1 MSSMSA
7 AAWKQKAI
15 KKQLSKRPRKK
26 MATTSENSL
35 PSPKTKDLETLSVS
49 ALPLLCQSKQQ
60 LLVFVLTANTETTQQ
75 LQKFLVLKESYPRS
89 LLMILLTWWKWTLKF
104 NLSLNFKSLKEFSNR
119 NQIKDKEKFN
129 SIKRRTWEEVRT
141 LNRTSKNTNE
151 SNINVDQTL
160 LNIVKYMTTFPFN
173 FWLQVLRL
181 QRQTGKR
188 ISYRHSF

>member
-7 AAWKQKAI
+7 AALKQRI
-15 KKQLSKRPRKK
+15 LMKKLSKRPRKK
-26 MATTSENSL
+26 TATTTENNL
-35 PSPKTKDLETLSVS
+35 PSPLDKDLRTLSVS
-49 ALPLLCQSKQQ
+49 ALPLLCQNKQQ
-60 LLVFVLTANTETTQQ
+60 LSVFVLTANTETTQL

-89 LLMILLTWWKWTLKF
+89 LLLILLTWWKWTLKF
-104 NLSLNFKSLKEFSNR
+104 NLSLNFKSLKEFSNQ

-129 SIKRRTWEEVRT
+129 SIKARTWEEVRM

-173 FWLQVLRL
+173 FWLQVLR
-181 QRQTGKR
+181 
-188 ISYRHSF
+188 